1 MVSAPRYS
9 VEALHPDDSLDEWD
23 LLVDA
28 SPQGSVFSRSW
39 WLRAVC
45 QDRFRIC
52 TLRRGGRLVAGMPL
66 PVSRMAGLTTTT
78 MPPLTQTLGPV
89 LLPSSKST
97 YEGRLSDEMEVLE
110 ALVAAMP
117 RSHIFSMHFH
127 NSLANWLP
135 FYWAGYQQTTRYTYI
150 IPDLTDLN
158 AVFSGFSHS
167 KRGNIRKAEG
177 LVTVHADMAP
187 KDFYENHKMTLRKQG
202 ETISYSYD
210 LFKRIH
216 EAACQMSGCKTFY
229 ALDKSDNMHAAIF
242 IIFDRRSAYYLISSI
257 DPDYRTSGSATLLLR
272 EAITYASQYT
282 KAFNLEGS
290 MIKGVESS
298 FRKLGGIQTPY
309 FRISKEASFPPAGLC
324 LAIAGGLRRLWPKAR
339 TRLRTE
345 SGDT

>member
-1 MVSAPRYS
+1 
-9 VEALHPDDSLDEWD
+9 
-23 LLVDA
+23 
-28 SPQGSVFSRSW
+28 
-39 WLRAVC
+39 
-45 QDRFRIC
+45 
-52 TLRRGGRLVAGMPL
+52 MPL
-66 PVSRMAGLTTTT
+66 PVSRMAGLTTIT

-117 RSHIFSMHFH
+117 RSYIFSMHFH
-127 NSLANWLP
+127 HSLANWLP

-187 KDFYENHKMTLRKQG
+187 RDFYENHKMTLRKQA

-216 EAACQMSGCKTFY
+216 EAGCQMSGCETFC
-229 ALDKSDNMHAAIF
+229 ALDKSDNVHAAIF

-324 LAIAGGLRRLWPKAR
+324 LAMAGGLRRLWPKAR
-339 TRLRTE
+339 PRLRTE
-345 SGDT
+345 SEDA